1 MTEEDMVKNGA
12 NGSAANILKS
22 KAPIKNNQISWARL
36 LAGMGGTQW
45 QMTEGH
51 GWPSRRKRGAEG
63 TLCVGRRGDA
73 RALPFPALALTAAL
87 ERLSAR
93 CVRSGVC
100 RCTH

>member
-1 MTEEDMVKNGA
+1 MPRWPDRCFSYAGLPLTEEDMVKNGA

-63 TLCVGRRGDA
+63 TLCVGRRWEAPLGD
-73 RALPFPALALTAAL
+73 
-87 ERLSAR
+87 
-93 CVRSGVC
+93 
-100 RCTH
+100 